1 MKNVH
6 EKMKKKQT
14 LYDEKSRLRK
24 KNRNTTIYCI
34 REIVLMFG
42 EQYYYY

>member
-24 KNRNTTIYCI
+24 KIATQLFTAF
-34 REIVLMFG
+34 VKSF
-42 EQYYYY
+42 